1 MVRRRRCGLPPESSP
16 TLALESPTNDELA
29 RAKRLRQ
36 TALRWYDQNGRHFP
50 WRVTRDPYQILVAE
64 MCLQKTNADKV
75 LPVFEE
81 IIKRY
86 PNVVAL
92 AGAEL
97 SDLSKHFS
105 RLGLFKRGDFLL
117 QIARA
122 IVDHYGGVIPKDRD
136 TLLKVRGIGD
146 YTANSVLCLAYGEP
160 LPLLD
165 GSTQR
170 VLVRVFDRQAD
181 KPAWANK
188 RMRYFM
194 QAILPD
200 DGAREFNLALIDIAD
215 KFCRPKKPKCDD
227 CPIVGICLASNA
239 NRGVLNG
246 L

>member
-1 MVRRRRCGLPPESSP
+1 MLSESSR
-16 TLALESPTNDELA
+16 TLALESPTDDELT
-29 RAKRLRQ
+29 RAERLCRA
-36 TALRWYDQNGRHFP
+36 ALCWYDQNGRHFP
-50 WRVTRDPYQILVAE
+50 WRVTRDPYEILVAE
-64 MCLQKTNADKV
+64 MCLQKTNADRV

-81 IIKRY
+81 IIERY
-86 PNVVAL
+86 PNVAAL
-92 AGAEL
+92 ADADLG
-97 SDLSKHFS
+97 DLSKYFS
-105 RLGLFKRGDFLL
+105 RLGLFKRGRFLL

-122 IVDHYGGVIPKDRD
+122 IVNHHGGVIPKDRD
-136 TLLKVRGIGD
+136 ALLKVTGIGD
-146 YTANSVLCLAYGEP
+146 YTANSILCLAYGEC

-170 VLVRVFDRQAD
+170 VLGRVFDRQAD

-215 KFCRPKKPKCDD
+215 KYCRPTKPKCDD
-227 CPIVGICLASNA
+227 CPVVDVCLSA
-239 NRGVLNG
+239 NVTRKVPNG